1 VEYYIRKVVINDLFE
16 VGNNYK
22 IDLHEG
28 CNCLYGSNGT
38 GKTTVINLIVNSLS
52 VELESLSKTPFAAI
66 SIFLAKS
73 GQVRASKFLVVTK
86 GKSGI
91 PGVTD
96 IRYEVDGYAGYSF
109 SVGSKNIANRIQ
121 DRYGDEPEELKRLI
135 LQKVNLTHVPLL
147 RMHDSELLGGRD
159 ERDEYLQTILRH
171 KHLPSA
177 QINEIIDPSVRVL
190 NTLQRQFTAEANEAR
205 KTITSKLEVLKSKII
220 ERVMI
225 DESLVRMSAKA
236 LNKASKAINSELED
250 VDVSAYVAKLSE
262 AKINVPEEK
271 IHEHFITWKKLND
284 NVRDAFKVLEKV
296 REERMQKATSEV
308 IKKEQEASQKFNN
321 SYFNLIAMT
330 NFNDRFLSIVDDVES
345 MQGEKLELTKSFSDY
360 EKEINKYFAPRK
372 SFSINDDGLFKVKSK
387 TAKVELYDLSS
398 GEKHILTILG
408 KAALSRREGAIFV
421 ADEPELSLH
430 LDWQRMILPSII
442 KLSPKSQIIV
452 ATHSPAINAKGAAE
466 IDLEECRYA

>member
-1 VEYYIRKVVINDLFE
+1 MEYYIRKVVISDLFE

-22 IDLHEG
+22 IELSEG
-28 CNCLYGSNGT
+28 CNCIYGSNGT
-38 GKTTVINLIVNSLS
+38 GKTTVINLIVNSLI
-52 VELESLSKTPFAAI
+52 VELEALSRTPFSSI
-66 SIFLAKS
+66 SIFLAKT
-73 GQVRASKFLVVTK
+73 GQVRAAKFLLVSK
-86 GKSGI
+86 GKSGL

-96 IRYEVDGYAGYSF
+96 IRYELDGSTSYSF
-109 SVGSKNIANRIQ
+109 SVGSKNIASRIRE
-121 DRYGDEPEELKRLI
+121 RYGDEPDELKSSI
-135 LQKVNLTHVPLL
+135 LQKINLTHVPLL
-147 RMHDSELLGGRD
+147 RMHDSELLSARDDRD
-159 ERDEYLQTILRH
+159 EFLQNMLRN
-171 KHLPSA
+171 KHLPSS
-177 QINEIIDPSVRVL
+177 QINEIMDPSVRVL

-236 LNKASKAINSELED
+236 LNRASKAISSELED
-250 VDVSAYVAKLSE
+250 VDVSAYVTKLSE

-271 IHEHFITWKKLND
+271 IHEHFFTWKKLND
-284 NVRDAFKVLEKV
+284 NVRDAFLVLEKI
-296 REERMQKATSEV
+296 REERRQKPNSDL
-308 IKKEQEASQKFNN
+308 IKKESEAAQKFNT

-360 EKEINKYFAPRK
+360 EKEINKYFSPRK
-372 SFSINDDGLFKVKSK
+372 SFSINEDGIFKVNSKKS
-387 TAKVELYDLSS
+387 KVELYDLSS

-452 ATHSPAINAKGAAE
+452 ATHSPAINAKDATE
-466 IDLEECRYA
+466 IDLEECRNG